1 MPRGQLGGSLGVATT
16 LHFSGPK
23 GTPGGHRAY
32 TRELEDSLTPCGR
45 LAAGARGAGGGSR
58 PPSNWGGAFCPTD
71 GIARHSI
78 SYGLVYSE
86 FPATPRV
93 IPYRESDVPRW

>member
-58 PPSNWGGAFCPTD
+58 PTL
-71 GIARHSI
+71 
-78 SYGLVYSE
+78 GLERWLVSR
-86 FPATPRV
+86 PP
-93 IPYRESDVPRW
+93 PYRSVDWS